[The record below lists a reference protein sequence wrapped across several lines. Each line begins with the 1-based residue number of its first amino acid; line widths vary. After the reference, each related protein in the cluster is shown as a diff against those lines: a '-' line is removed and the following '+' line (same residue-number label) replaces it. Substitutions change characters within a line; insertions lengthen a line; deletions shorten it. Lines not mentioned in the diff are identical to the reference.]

1 MQAKRETIEQ
11 EMQTARLIQHSLLPK
26 ELPSFPGWRLAT
38 YYHPAREVG
47 GDLYDFLIFADG
59 RLGLVI
65 GDVPAKGVAA
75 ALVMA
80 TTHGM
85 LRAAALASDLP
96 GEVLARVNNLLYVD
110 TPERMFVTCF
120 YAMLEPGSGK
130 MRYANA
136 GHHPPYHRRGSEVVE
151 LRASGMPLGLMRDL
165 HYAEGE
171 VQISHGESIL
181 FYSKGLVEAQN
192 PAGEVFGFPR
202 LKTLLATSP
211 DRSSL
216 IDDVLG
222 KLKDFTGAGWE
233 QEDDVT
239 LLTLERTS

>member
-11 EMQTARLIQHSLLPK
+11 EMQAARLIQHALLPK
-26 ELPSFPGWRLAT
+26 ELPSLPGWRLAT

-47 GDLYDFLIFADG
+47 GDLYDFLILADG
-59 RLGLVI
+59 RLGLLI
-65 GDVPAKGVAA
+65 GEVPEQGVPA
-75 ALVMA
+75 ALLMA

-85 LRAAALASDLP
+85 VRSAALASDSP

-110 TPERMFVTCF
+110 TPERLFVTCF
-120 YAMLEPGSGK
+120 YAMLEPGSGH

-151 LRASGMPLGLMRDL
+151 LTASGRPLGLLPNLD
-165 HYAEGE
+165 YAEGD
-171 VQISHGESIL
+171 VQISHGDRLL
-181 FYSKGLVEAQN
+181 FYSKGLLQAEK
-192 PAGEVFGFPR
+192 PARGVFGPQR
-202 LKTLLATSP
+202 LKNLLASLP
-211 DRSSL
+211 DQSSL
-216 IDDVLG
+216 IDDLLG

-239 LLTLERTS
+239 LLTVERTS